1 MEKTLSPKRP
11 YLLRAYYDW
20 LLDNDLTPFLVVDAE
35 YLGVDVPTEYV
46 KDGQIILNLSPI
58 ATGNFILNNKEI
70 QFSAR
75 FNGVSRNICI
85 PMGAAI
91 AIYARESGDG
101 VMFEPEEFYEQ
112 AKGEQP
118 LGFVDAVDKPKNKT
132 KNKEKSSKATSHL
145 QLIK

>member
-20 LLDNDLTPFLVVDAE
+20 LLDNELTPFFVVDAE
-35 YLGVDVPTEYV
+35 YFGVDVPREYV

-75 FNGVSRNICI
+75 FSGVSRNICV
-85 PMGAAI
+85 PMGAAV

-101 VMFEPEEFYEQ
+101 VMFEPEAIYEQ
-112 AKGEQP
+112 AEDEQP
-118 LGFVDAVDKPKNKT
+118 LSFVDAVDKPKTKT
-132 KNKEKSSKATSHL
+132 KEKKSKAASHL